1 MEMLTHLIYASTS
14 PHEFDKADLLILLKK
29 ARAANAQ
36 LDITGMLLCET
47 HNFFQVL
54 EGPESVVVQ
63 LFNKISTDKRHQGIV
78 RIIHEP
84 IAERSFCDWT
94 MSFANISREELG
106 TIEGLNDFFEENSV
120 FLQLDN
126 GRAKK
131 LLAAFQGG
139 RWRRTLAPHSITALE
154 KVP

>member
-1 MEMLTHLIYASTS
+1 MDTLTHLIYASTS
-14 PHEFDKADLLILLKK
+14 PHELDKQELLILLKK

-36 LDITGMLLCET
+36 LGITGMLLCET

-54 EGPESVVVQ
+54 EGPESVVVP

-78 RIIHEP
+78 RIIQEP
-84 IAERSFCDWT
+84 IAERSFGDWT
-94 MSFANISREELG
+94 MSFSNITREELG
-106 TIEGLNDFFEENSV
+106 TIDGLNDFFEENSV
-120 FLQLDN
+120 FSQLDS

-139 RWRRTLAPHSITALE
+139 RWRRKIAQSSTPAAE
-154 KVP
+154 

>member
-1 MEMLTHLIYASTS
+1 MDTLTHLIYASTS
-14 PHEFDKADLLILLKK
+14 PHEFDKQELLLLLEK

-36 LDITGMLLCET
+36 LGITGMLLCET

-54 EGPESVVVQ
+54 EGLESVVVP

-84 IAERSFCDWT
+84 IAERSFGDWT
-94 MSFANISREELG
+94 MSFSNITREELG
-106 TIEGLNDFFEENSV
+106 TIDGLNDFFEKNSV
-120 FLQLDN
+120 FSQLDS

-131 LLAAFQGG
+131 LLTAFQGG
-139 RWRRTLAPHSITALE
+139 RWRRKIVQSSTMAAE
-154 KVP
+154 

>member
-1 MEMLTHLIYASTS
+1 MDTLTHLIYASTS
-14 PHEFDKADLLILLKK
+14 PHELDKQELLILLKK

-36 LDITGMLLCET
+36 LGITGMLLCET

-54 EGPESVVVQ
+54 EGPESVVVP

-78 RIIHEP
+78 RIIQEP
-84 IAERSFCDWT
+84 IAERSFGDWT
-94 MSFANISREELG
+94 MSFSNITREELG
-106 TIEGLNDFFEENSV
+106 TIDGLNDFFEENSV
-120 FLQLDN
+120 FSQLDS

-139 RWRRTLAPHSITALE
+139 RWRRKI
-154 KVP
+154 VPSSAMAAE